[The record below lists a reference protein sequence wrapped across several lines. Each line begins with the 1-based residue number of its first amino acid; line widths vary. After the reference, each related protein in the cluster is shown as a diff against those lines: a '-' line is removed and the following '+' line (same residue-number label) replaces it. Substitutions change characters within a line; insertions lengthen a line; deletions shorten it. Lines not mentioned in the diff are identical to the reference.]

1 MAKYL
6 TPAQQEIRSLL
17 NEADALSRRSEP
29 SKQDT
34 ARSAYIYA
42 KIKALSSGI
51 DAVDYRTQFF
61 SDLFKGR
68 TPKAEVRATPLEA
81 NPPQVIS
88 YTAGNE
94 GGYLVPQEYHDEVIF
109 GMAQYDPLLNKDI
122 VTLIESKDQ
131 SLRPY
136 TVPGWDMSTFAA
148 VKVNENAQQVPNA
161 TPPTVSGTILGGY
174 KYMASMPITM
184 ELEEDM
190 YEATQ
195 KLMADAYE
203 IAFARGIG
211 TDLVLGSG
219 TNAPQGVIAGS
230 EQVYTLAGAGVVVLD
245 DIEEIYFNVNRIHRA
260 SPKCAW
266 LMNDTSYQMTRKAVD
281 SVGNPLLKVIKD
293 KETLMGKP
301 VYVCPSLPEYNPSLG
316 TQAAGSFCAFGDLS
330 HLFVRVS
337 RLTVSRSTQAQGY
350 AEYGK
355 ALYRGIMR
363 ADAKVF
369 DPTNGGVPPIV
380 TAALHE

>member
-17 NEADALSRRSEP
+17 NEADELSRRSEP

-61 SDLFKGR
+61 SDLFKGKQ
-68 TPKAEVRATPLEA
+68 PKPEVRATPLEA
-81 NPPQVIS
+81 GQQTVLYS
-88 YTAGNE
+88 TGLE
-94 GGYLVPQEYHDEVIF
+94 GGYLVPQEYHDEVQF

-122 VTLIESKDQ
+122 VTLLESKDQ

-136 TVPGWDMSTFAA
+136 TIPGWDMSTFAA
-148 VKVNENAQQVPNA
+148 VKVSENAQQIPQT
-161 TPPTVSGTILGGY
+161 TPPAASGVILGGY
-174 KYMASMPITM
+174 KYMSSLPVTN

-190 YEATQ
+190 YEVTQ
-195 KLMADAYE
+195 KLMADAFTV
-203 IAFARGIG
+203 AFARGIG
-211 TDLVLGSG
+211 ADLILGSG
-219 TNAPQGVIAGS
+219 ANAPQGVIAGTTS
-230 EQVYTLAGAGVVVLD
+230 AYTLAALGVVSLT
-245 DIEEIYFNVNRIHRA
+245 DIENIYFEVNRFHRA

-266 LMNDTSYQMTRKAVD
+266 LMNDAAYQMTRKAAD
-281 SVGNPLLKVIKD
+281 TVGNPLLKIIKD

-301 VYVCPSLPEYNPSLG
+301 VYICPSLPLYNPSLG

-330 HLFVRVS
+330 HMYVRVS
-337 RLTVSRSTQAQGY
+337 RLSVSRSTQAAGY
-350 AEYGK
+350 AENGK
-355 ALYRGIMR
+355 ALYRGLMR

-369 DPTNGGVPPIV
+369 DPSSGATPPIV
-380 TAALHE
+380 TAALHS

>member
-17 NEADALSRRSEP
+17 NEADELSRRSEP

-61 SDLFKGR
+61 SDLFKGKQ
-68 TPKAEVRATPLEA
+68 PKSEVRATPLEA
-81 NPPQVIS
+81 GQQTVLYS
-88 YTAGNE
+88 TGLE
-94 GGYLVPQEYHDEVIF
+94 GGYLVPQEYHDEVQF

-122 VTLIESKDQ
+122 VTLLESKDQ

-136 TVPGWDMSTFAA
+136 TIPGWDMSTFAA
-148 VKVNENAQQVPNA
+148 VKVSENAQQIPQT
-161 TPPTVSGTILGGY
+161 TPPAASGVILGGY
-174 KYMASMPITM
+174 KYMASLPVTN

-190 YEATQ
+190 YEVTQ
-195 KLMADAYE
+195 KLMADAFTV
-203 IAFARGIG
+203 AFARGIG
-211 TDLVLGSG
+211 ADLILGSG
-219 TNAPQGVIAGS
+219 TNAPQGVIAGTTS
-230 EQVYTLAGAGVVVLD
+230 AYTLAALGVVSLT
-245 DIEEIYFNVNRIHRA
+245 DIENIYFKVNRIHRA

-281 SVGNPLLKVIKD
+281 TAGNPLLKVIKD

-301 VYVCPSLPEYNPSLG
+301 VYICPSLPLYNPSLG

-330 HLFVRVS
+330 HMYVRVS
-337 RLTVSRSTQAQGY
+337 RLSVSRSTQAAGY
-350 AEYGK
+350 AENGK
-355 ALYRGIMR
+355 ALYRGLMR

-369 DPTNGGVPPIV
+369 DPTSGGTPPIV
-380 TAALHE
+380 TAALHS